1 MHGKQKATHEDEK
14 DNDMR
19 PFANKKL
26 YKPFYSEPIYT
37 HYRMMIRKNQPIRKA
52 TLNTKDRSTK
62 IKLYNILSF
71 KRLNGEIIDDTHPD
85 NGQTSVSIIAH
96 IFTSFPRYSY

>member
-52 TLNTKDRSTK
+52 ALKTKDRSTELK
-62 IKLYNILSF
+62 RSNILSF
-71 KRLNGEIIDDTHPD
+71 IRLSGEIIDDTHPD
-85 NGQTSVSIIAH
+85 NGQTPVSIIAH
-96 IFTSFPRYSY
+96 KFTSFPRYSY